1 MAQQLELGMISSTW
15 IGTKV
20 GLEEGIRAAKEIGFD
35 TYDIFEDPLD
45 IDDATR
51 RQIKETADEVGL
63 PIRSVV
69 CVAFGIVDF
78 NPSVRKFTLDRI
90 KAYVDQGAYLGA
102 RNVLLVVGE
111 YYWDCEV
118 FPKEA
123 IWDMSKEM
131 VKEAGEYAQ
140 SKGLEIVLELEP
152 FEQALLKDID
162 ELARFVREI
171 DHPAV
176 RANADISH
184 LHLSNASFDDVK
196 KLHGLIGH
204 IHLSDCDG
212 KVHGDLPA
220 GYGVTPIKDYL
231 QAIVDTGYDG
241 TVSIELEYSP
251 DPDKIVE
258 WAREAYDGTA
268 RIMDELGVRSPAR
281 T

>member
-1 MAQQLELGMISSTW
+1 MPQQLELGMISSTW

-20 GLEEGIRAAKEIGFD
+20 GLEEGIRKAKEIGFD
-35 TYDIFEDPLD
+35 TYDVFEDPLD

-51 RQIKETADEVGL
+51 RLIKETADEVGL

-78 NPSVRKFTLDRI
+78 NPAVRRFTLDRI

-111 YYWDCEV
+111 YFWDCEV
-118 FPKEA
+118 FPQQA
-123 IWDMSKEM
+123 IWAMAKEM
-131 VKEAGEYAQ
+131 VAEAGEYAQ
-140 SKGLEIVLELEP
+140 SKGLEVVLELEP
-152 FEQALLKDID
+152 FEQALLKDVD
-162 ELARFVREI
+162 ELVRFVREI

-184 LHLSNASFDDVK
+184 LHLSNASFEDVA
-196 KLHGLIGH
+196 KLTGLIGH

-212 KVHGDLPA
+212 TVHGDLPA
-220 GYGVTPIKDYL
+220 GHGATPIKEYL
-231 QAIVDTGYDG
+231 QAIVDTGYSG

-258 WAREAYDGTA
+258 WAQEAYDGTA
-268 RIMDELGVRSPAR
+268 RIMDELGVRSLAHA
-281 T
+281 

>member
-15 IGTKV
+15 FDTKI
-20 GLEEGIRAAKEIGFD
+20 GLEEGIRTAKEIGFD

-45 IDDATR
+45 IDDDTR
-51 RQIKETADEVGL
+51 RLIKETAEEVVL

-78 NPSVRKFTLDRI
+78 NPSVRQFTLDRI
-90 KAYVDQGAYLGA
+90 KAYVDQGASLGA

-111 YYWDCEV
+111 YYWDGEV
-118 FPKEA
+118 FPNEA
-123 IWDMSKEM
+123 IWDMAKEM
-131 VKEAGEYAQ
+131 VKDTGEYAQ

-152 FEQALLKDID
+152 FEQALLKDVD
-162 ELARFVREI
+162 ELVRFVREI

-184 LHLSNASFDDVK
+184 LHLSNASFEDVA
-196 KLHGLIGH
+196 KLKGLIGH

-220 GYGVTPIKDYL
+220 GKGVTPIKEYL

-241 TVSIELEYSP
+241 TVSIELEDSP

-258 WAREAYDGTA
+258 WTREAYVGTA
-268 RIMDELGVRSPAR
+268 KIMDELGVRSLAR
-281 T
+281 A